1 MVFTVLLLVTLCC
14 GFPGML
20 IGSDMSV
27 VDLKGQVMVAGDS
40 VTLANLATIEGPDAS
55 MLSVIPI
62 MRSPENGLGVT
73 LSARTI
79 ADIVHSRYQRD
90 VFFKGADQVHITV
103 QTVMVPKETLEKAFR
118 EEVIKQC
125 PWKGAGKIDVND
137 VRVSN
142 CPLVRDTGS
151 FIIQAKFSSHE
162 DFLGLVTANLIIGS
176 GAPQKR
182 VTVSGRVKLIADVP
196 MVRMKIKAGST
207 ISPSDLEVR
216 TMDISSCPRALTR
229 QEDLVGKRT
238 KVMLWEGKPILPSQ
252 VERKPD
258 VCSGEM
264 VFIEARINS
273 LVVRDKGIALKDGY
287 QGEPIPVKN
296 ATSGKQVVG
305 TIIAVSL
312 VQVEL

>member
-1 MVFTVLLLVTLCC
+1 
-14 GFPGML
+14 
-20 IGSDMSV
+20 
-27 VDLKGQVMVAGDS
+27 
-40 VTLANLATIEGPDAS
+40 
-55 MLSVIPI
+55 

-79 ADIVHSRYQRD
+79 ADIVHSRYQGS
-90 VFFKGADQVHITV
+90 VLFKGAEQVHITV
-103 QTVMVPKETLEKAFR
+103 RTSMVPKETLEKAFR

-125 PWKGAGKIDVND
+125 PWKDVGKIEIDD
-137 VRVSN
+137 VRVPN
-142 CPLVRDTGS
+142 CIIVRDTGS
-151 FIIQAKFSSHE
+151 YIIQAKFSSHE

-176 GAPQKR
+176 AAYQKR

-196 MVRMKIKAGST
+196 MMRTKIKTGST
-207 ISPSDLEVR
+207 ISPSDIEVR

-238 KVMLWEGKPILPSQ
+238 KVMLWEGKPVLPSQ

-287 QGEPIPVKN
+287 QGESIPVKN
-296 ATSGKQVVG
+296 TTSGKQVVG
-305 TIIAVSL
+305 TIIAASL
-312 VQVEL
+312 VQVAL